1 VRYRVRHST
10 RYTYAEAIPLSH
22 NLIRL
27 RPRDRA
33 VQTCLRHSLTIHP
46 TPAVSSERFDYFG
59 NDVVWFSLQE
69 PHSELTIT
77 AKSDVEVSLGL
88 RPDISQGSCW
98 EQVLETIRSAP
109 DAETIFARQFAFDSP
124 YVPRS
129 AELAAY
135 AEASFITGRPFLEC
149 VLDLT
154 QRIHKDF
161 QFLPG
166 STKVETPV
174 AEVLRTRRGVCQ
186 DFAHLEIGCL
196 RSLGFSTRYVSGYI
210 VTTPPP
216 GKERLVGADV
226 SHAWISVFSPDF
238 GWMDFDPTNGVIP
251 SDTHVTVAWARDY
264 DDVGP
269 VRGILIGGQRQKLEV
284 SVDVVPI
291 EPSALDSARQ
301 S

>member
-1 VRYRVRHST
+1 
-10 RYTYAEAIPLSH
+10 
-22 NLIRL
+22 
-27 RPRDRA
+27 
-33 VQTCLRHSLTIHP
+33 
-46 TPAVSSERFDYFG
+46 
-59 NDVVWFSLQE
+59 
-69 PHSELTIT
+69 
-77 AKSDVEVSLGL
+77 L

>member
-22 NLIRL
+22 NLVRL

-33 VQTCLRHSLTIHP
+33 VQTCLRHNLTIHP
-46 TPAVSSERFDYFG
+46 TPAVSSERFDYYG

-77 AKSDVEVSLGL
+77 AKSDVEVNLGL
-88 RPDISQGSCW
+88 RPDVSRGASW
-98 EQVLETIRSAP
+98 EQVLYTLQTAP
-109 DAETIFARQFAFDSP
+109 DAETIFARQFTFDSP
-124 YVPRS
+124 YVPRTP
-129 AELAAY
+129 ELAAY
-135 AEASFITGRPFLEC
+135 AEPSFAPGRPLLEC
-149 VLDLT
+149 VMDLT
-154 QRIHKDF
+154 ERIYKDF

-166 STKVETPV
+166 STRVGTPV
-174 AEVLRTRRGVCQ
+174 LDVLRTRRGVCQ
-186 DFAHLEIGCL
+186 DFAHLQIGCL
-196 RSLGFSTRYVSGYI
+196 RSLGLAARYVSGYI

-216 GKERLVGADV
+216 GQKRLLGADV
-226 SHAWISVFSPDF
+226 SHAWTSVFSPDF

-251 SDTHVTVAWARDY
+251 SDMHVTVAWARDY

-269 VRGILIGGQRQKLEV
+269 VRGIMIGGQRQKLEV

-291 EPSALDSARQ
+291 EPSNS
-301 S
+301 

>member
-1 VRYRVRHST
+1 V
-10 RYTYAEAIPLSH
+10 
-22 NLIRL
+22 RL

-33 VQTCLRHSLTIHP
+33 VQTCLRHSLVIHP

-69 PHSELTIT
+69 PHTELTIT

-88 RPDISQGSCW
+88 RPDVTQGASW
-98 EQVLETIRSAP
+98 EHVLKTILTAP

-124 YVPRS
+124 YVPRA
-129 AELAAY
+129 AELAGY
-135 AEASFITGRPFLEC
+135 AEISFPPGRPFLEC

-154 QRIHKDF
+154 RRIDKEF
-161 QFLPG
+161 EFLPG
-166 STKVETPV
+166 ATRVGTPV
-174 AEVLRTRRGVCQ
+174 LDVLHTHKGVCQ

-196 RSLGFSTRYVSGYI
+196 RSLGFAARYVSGYI

-216 GKERLVGADV
+216 GQKRLIGADV

-238 GWMDFDPTNGVIP
+238 GWMDFDPTNGLMP
-251 SDTHVTVAWARDY
+251 SDSHVTVAWARDY

-291 EPSALDSARQ
+291 EPSATDPR
-301 S
+301 